1 MTNSF
6 LNKKDYEED
15 FKDMSR
21 ISAVILAAGQGTR
34 MKSDLPKVLHRV
46 AGRPMI
52 LNLLATVDE
61 LKADK
66 AVVVVGPGMDNVAA
80 AVAPH
85 PTAVQTKQQGT
96 GDAVKAARAE
106 LEGCKGSVLVLYGD
120 TPLIKKET
128 LQEMV
133 RRREEGASVVVL
145 GFRPEDPARYG
156 RLVTDETGLK
166 EIVEFKDA
174 AEEQRKITLCNSG
187 VMCIDGEKLFGWLDR
202 LKNNNAAGE
211 FYLTDVVALARQDGF
226 SVAVVEGDAEE
237 VAGVNSRAD
246 LAFIEKIA
254 QKRLRAKFLAQG
266 VTMIDPETVCFSYD
280 TVLGRDVVIEPSVF
294 FGVGMTVGNNVEIR
308 AFSHLEG
315 ASVHDGAKIG
325 PFARLRPGAEVG
337 EDCHIGNFVEIK
349 NASVEKGAKVNHLS
363 YIGDARIGTKT
374 NIGAGTITCNYDGY
388 FKSRTDIG
396 AGAFIGSNTA
406 LVAPVTVGDG
416 AMVAAGST
424 VTKDIPANALA
435 VARGKQTVFDGWAE
449 RFRTQKYEQKS
460 KLSK

>member
-6 LNKKDYEED
+6 QNKKDYEED

-106 LEGCKGSVLVLYGD
+106 LEGFKGSVLVLYGD

-128 LQEMV
+128 LQEMI
-133 RRREEGASVVVL
+133 RRREEDASVVVL
-145 GFRPEDPARYG
+145 GFRPKDPARYG
-156 RLVTDETGLK
+156 RLVTDESGLK

-174 AEEQRKITLCNSG
+174 TEEQRKITLCNSG

-226 SVAVVEGDAEE
+226 FVAVVEGDAEE
-237 VAGVNSRAD
+237 VAGVNSRTD

-254 QKRLRAKFLAQG
+254 QKRLREKFMAQG
-266 VTMIDPETVCFSYD
+266 VTLIDPETVYFSYD

-294 FGVGMTVGNNVEIR
+294 FGAGMTVGNNVEIR

-424 VTKDIPANALA
+424 VTKNIPADALA

-449 RFRTQKYEQKS
+449 RFRVQKHERKS